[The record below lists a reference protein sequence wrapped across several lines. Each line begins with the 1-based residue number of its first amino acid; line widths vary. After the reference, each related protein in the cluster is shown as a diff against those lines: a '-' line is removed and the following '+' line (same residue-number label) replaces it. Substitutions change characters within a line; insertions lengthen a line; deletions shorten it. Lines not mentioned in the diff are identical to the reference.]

1 MTARVLTAIL
11 AVLFVVLAFDAGAA
25 HAQGAVAPVD
35 AKLGPAPDFDP
46 PRSATT
52 AGKTVSKRDSVASPA
67 PGAPTNAAAKRTKG
81 GMAFAFWGFAAL
93 TVLGSLFV
101 ITRRNLI
108 TAVMGMVGTFFAL
121 AALYMLLYAHFLA
134 IIQMLVYAGAIMVLF
149 VFVIMILNKPE
160 DEPFALSGRVG
171 KVLAGLAM
179 AYLVFRIGSVLIDV
193 PAHVTMAQNAA
204 PARTAAGDVTFPPLP
219 PGRAYWVQPWFAND
233 RVPRQYLAA
242 VKLDAGGPPVTRPS
256 GPTTTGPGGQ
266 VSGAPSVSARA
277 ISREMKVPTGIW
289 LAGLFATP
297 KRDVAL
303 FLLLVKRSPAVT
315 VSRRVRSRSA
325 WP

>member
-35 AKLGPAPDFDP
+35 AKIGPAPDFDP

-204 PARTAAGDVTFPPLP
+204 PARTAAGDDWGST
-219 PGRAYWVQPWFAND
+219 
-233 RVPRQYLAA
+233 AA
-242 VKLDAGGPPVTRPS
+242 VGMNLFNDYLFPFEAVSLTLLIAVVGALAIARPLKDDE
-256 GPTTTGPGGQ
+256 PAAEAATTGGH
-266 VSGAPSVSARA
+266 
-277 ISREMKVPTGIW
+277 
-289 LAGLFATP
+289 
-297 KRDVAL
+297 
-303 FLLLVKRSPAVT
+303 
-315 VSRRVRSRSA
+315 
-325 WP
+325 

>member
-35 AKLGPAPDFDP
+35 AKIGPAPDFDP

-204 PARTAAGDVTFPPLP
+204 PARTAAGDDWGST
-219 PGRAYWVQPWFAND
+219 
-233 RVPRQYLAA
+233 AA
-242 VKLDAGGPPVTRPS
+242 VGMNLFNDYLFPFEAVSLTLLIAVVGAIAIARPLKDVE
-256 GPTTTGPGGQ
+256 PAAEAATPGGH
-266 VSGAPSVSARA
+266 
-277 ISREMKVPTGIW
+277 
-289 LAGLFATP
+289 
-297 KRDVAL
+297 
-303 FLLLVKRSPAVT
+303 
-315 VSRRVRSRSA
+315 
-325 WP
+325 

>member
-67 PGAPTNAAAKRTKG
+67 PGAPSNAAAKRTKG

-204 PARTAAGDVTFPPLP
+204 PARTAAGDDWGST
-219 PGRAYWVQPWFAND
+219 
-233 RVPRQYLAA
+233 AA
-242 VKLDAGGPPVTRPS
+242 VGMNLFNDYLFPFEAVSLTLLIAVVGAIAIARPLKDDE
-256 GPTTTGPGGQ
+256 PAAEAATPGGH
-266 VSGAPSVSARA
+266 
-277 ISREMKVPTGIW
+277 
-289 LAGLFATP
+289 
-297 KRDVAL
+297 
-303 FLLLVKRSPAVT
+303 
-315 VSRRVRSRSA
+315 
-325 WP
+325 

>member
-35 AKLGPAPDFDP
+35 AKIGPAPDFDP

-193 PAHVTMAQNAA
+193 SAHVTMAQNAA
-204 PARTAAGDVTFPPLP
+204 PARTAAGDDWGST
-219 PGRAYWVQPWFAND
+219 
-233 RVPRQYLAA
+233 AA
-242 VKLDAGGPPVTRPS
+242 VGMNLFNDYLFPFEAVSLTLLIAVVGAIAIARPLKDDE
-256 GPTTTGPGGQ
+256 PAAEAATPGGH
-266 VSGAPSVSARA
+266 
-277 ISREMKVPTGIW
+277 
-289 LAGLFATP
+289 
-297 KRDVAL
+297 
-303 FLLLVKRSPAVT
+303 
-315 VSRRVRSRSA
+315 
-325 WP
+325 

>member
-204 PARTAAGDVTFPPLP
+204 PARTAAGDDWGST
-219 PGRAYWVQPWFAND
+219 
-233 RVPRQYLAA
+233 AA
-242 VKLDAGGPPVTRPS
+242 VGMNLFNDYLFPFEAVSLTLLIAVVGAIAIARPLKDDE
-256 GPTTTGPGGQ
+256 PAAEAATPGGH
-266 VSGAPSVSARA
+266 
-277 ISREMKVPTGIW
+277 
-289 LAGLFATP
+289 
-297 KRDVAL
+297 
-303 FLLLVKRSPAVT
+303 
-315 VSRRVRSRSA
+315 
-325 WP
+325 